1 MEDDSVELIH
11 YLRLLWKRK
20 VLIIIGTLLAMVA
33 AGVVSVVQSR
43 VYRATSVIEIG
54 TITLGNQIVPIEKP
68 DDTQEKM
75 ESAFIPNV
83 IEELELSESVFP
95 GITVGLHNDTRILS
109 VSVDAKSDSV
119 EKAVRVLEQLNAVV
133 LNDHRRIIQSTKTQ
147 LQNKIKA
154 LTVQSETI
162 RAGKKALTQKLLLLE
177 RTRNNLR
184 AQIKVLDERIDRLSR
199 EKERLNL
206 NANPDNTLS
215 ILVFSNEI
223 QQHQRYY
230 NDLQEKLKYTLANR
244 EIDIKTELINKDEKL
259 KNIELTQQNIQDR
272 LDNLKET
279 TVIKTPGYDKTP
291 VKPKIKLTIL
301 IAGMAGLISL
311 IFLAFLM
318 ECIERGRDT

>member
-1 MEDDSVELIH
+1 MEDDSVELVH

-279 TVIKTPGYDKTP
+279 TVIKTPGYDKIP
-291 VKPKIKLTIL
+291 IRPNIKLNIL

-318 ECIERGRDT
+318 ECIERAK